1 MVHGPYIVPK
11 CRIWWMLGPDKDF
24 NGTFE
29 RRPGYSEHRPDYLH
43 NQQHPSQ
50 ISATAGFHTSGPD
63 RWKCKT
69 VSSQESNR
77 SGTGFSSGDGIIH
90 LCPGYSSGSQVSW
103 GWCQLR
109 LVSAHAC
116 PGWVPGWL
124 ALEQRILSNLLVW
137 FGAAFLLNPLFET
150 SVSA

>member
-1 MVHGPYIVPK
+1 MVHTLSQSAVFGGCWDRTK
-11 CRIWWMLGPDKDF
+11 TLMELLKDDQVIASTAQIISTT
-24 NGTFE
+24 NNTHL
-29 RRPGYSEHRPDYLH
+29 RYRPQLAFTLLVRSDG
-43 NQQHPSQ
+43 NV
-50 ISATAGFHTSGPD
+50 
-63 RWKCKT
+63 KT
-69 VSSQESNR
+69 ESSPESNR